1 MDVREG
7 NIAAENIAK
16 LIEVAASRGIYWLI
30 EQPSSSAFWEH
41 PSMKHVLELFEHARV
56 WTYIGHWGLK
66 MKKPTILMMNM
77 PEVFEHGLKKDMP
90 NGQNIVKD
98 WGAKK
103 SGRWVAG
110 TKNLADSAAYPERYC
125 EEIAELFELST
136 TFKKE
141 DLQNDSIWES
151 TCGLKDAS
159 NRNLMPGGVKEH
171 AKASGTRKLT
181 DFFKVKQ
188 PGRMILGLRL
198 IENKENDPS
207 FMTNKRNSSQ
217 PTSHLESKTKVD
229 MEFV

>member
-1 MDVREG
+1 M
-7 NIAAENIAK
+7 
-16 LIEVAASRGIYWLI
+16 
-30 EQPSSSAFWEH
+30 
-41 PSMKHVLELFEHARV
+41 
-56 WTYIGHWGLK
+56 GHWGLK

-159 NRNLMPGGVKEH
+159 CLVESR
-171 AKASGTRKLT
+171 STRKPRAHESSLT
-181 DFFKVKQ
+181 F
-188 PGRMILGLRL
+188 LRL
-198 IENKENDPS
+198 
-207 FMTNKRNSSQ
+207 SSQ
-217 PTSHLESKTKVD
+217 E
-229 MEFV
+229 E